1 MCTESP
7 NSYPASH
14 VSNLDMI
21 CISFNKN
28 ILHCKKNEVFHE
40 GFLELMWPC
49 GFGYI
54 KDSAT
59 DIWFFGIWCKSLVK
73 VAMQNFR
80 LLFLIETDL

>member
-40 GFLELMWPC
+40 GFLELM
-49 GFGYI
+49 
-54 KDSAT
+54 
-59 DIWFFGIWCKSLVK
+59 
-73 VAMQNFR
+73 
-80 LLFLIETDL
+80 